1 MENNEMMNY
10 EEIDVM
16 NDAVVADEGSGIGTG
31 VAMLIGAGLTF
42 AVGAGVK
49 LAKKG
54 IAKWKEKKEL
64 KKPDKETIV
73 DAEKV
78 VEIATPE
85 AEPNK

>member
-1 MENNEMMNY
+1 MENNEIMNY

-16 NDAVVADEGSGIGTG
+16 DDAVMADEGSGIGTG

-64 KKPDKETIV
+64 KKPEQEVSV
-73 DAEKV
+73 DPAKV
-78 VEIATPE
+78 EEVATPE
-85 AEPNK
+85 AEPKK